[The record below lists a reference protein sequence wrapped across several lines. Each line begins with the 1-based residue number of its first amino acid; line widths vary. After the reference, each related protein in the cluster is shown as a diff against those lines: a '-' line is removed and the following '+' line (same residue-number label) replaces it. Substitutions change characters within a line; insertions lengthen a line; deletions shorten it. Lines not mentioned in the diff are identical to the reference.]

1 MHIRAIETE
10 NINLTCKNIDFIVK
24 SFKRIIVG
32 GDFMLLTHIIN
43 KKDVDKSINSFLT
56 NNLDISSRLLNK
68 LINNKKVLINKKI
81 CDTRNIPHLND
92 ILTIDFSTVE
102 DNSNVVPSKMDL
114 DIVYEDEW
122 FLIINKPAGIPIH
135 PSRSHFENSLSNGVR
150 FYFDTIG
157 LQKKIRPV
165 NRLDLDTSGLVI
177 FAKCEYIQECFIRQM
192 SSNLFQKEYLCL
204 VNGSLMPKTGTI
216 DLPISRKSGSIIERC
231 VDLKNGQPSITYY
244 KVIKEFPSYS
254 LVKCKLGTGRTHQ
267 IRVHMANIGH
277 PLLGDT
283 LYGTRSTFIDRQ
295 ALHSYKIKCIHPISK
310 KPLTFE
316 ASLPS
321 DLL

>member
-1 MHIRAIETE
+1 MKLIYKINE
-10 NINLTCKNIDFIVK
+10 NDN
-24 SFKRIIVG
+24 G
-32 GDFMLLTHIIN
+32 
-43 KKDVDKSINSFLT
+43 KSINSILI
-56 NNLDISSRLLNK
+56 NNLDFSSRLLTK
-68 LINNKKVLINKKI
+68 LIKNKQIFVNEKI
-81 CDTRNIPHLND
+81 CDTRNIANLND
-92 ILTIDFSTVE
+92 ILTIDFSTLE
-102 DNSNVVPSKMDL
+102 DNSNVVPSKMNL

-135 PSRSHFENSLSNGVR
+135 PSRLHFENSLSNGVR

-192 SSNLFQKEYLCL
+192 SSKLFQKEYLCL
-204 VNGSLMPKTGTI
+204 VNGYLTPKTGTI
-216 DLPISRKSGSIIERC
+216 NLPISRKSGSIIERC
-231 VDLKNGQPSITYY
+231 IDLKNGQPSITFYR
-244 KVIKEFPSYS
+244 VIKEFPSYS
-254 LVKCKLGTGRTHQ
+254 LVECKLGTGRTHQ
-267 IRVHMANIGH
+267 IRVHMASIGH

-283 LYGTRSTFIDRQ
+283 LYGNCSTFINRQ

-316 ASLPS
+316 ASLHCY
-321 DLL
+321 LL